1 MVFLGEHRHSL
12 DDKGRITIP
21 SKFRTSFKDGLVVTK
36 GFENCL
42 FVFTKTDWAEFAEK
56 IQQLRT
62 LKKDARTL
70 SRFIF
75 GGANEDSIDKQGRVI
90 VPQSLRGWAQIKKE
104 IVIIGVS
111 NRLEVW
117 SEANWSKV
125 EKEAASSYSEIA
137 EELADLGF

>member
-1 MVFLGEHRHSL
+1 MVFLGEYRHSL
-12 DDKGRITIP
+12 DDKGRITVP
-21 SKFRTSFKDGLVVTK
+21 SKFRDSFKDGVVVTK

-42 FVFTKTDWAEFAEK
+42 FVFTKGDWLEFARQ

-70 SRFIF
+70 SRFVF
-75 GGANEDSIDKQGRVI
+75 GGASEDLIDKQGRVI
-90 VPQSLRGWAQIKKE
+90 IPQTLREWAQIKKE
-104 IVIIGVS
+104 VVIIGVS

-117 SEANWSKV
+117 SEGNWNKV
-125 EKEAASSYSEIA
+125 ETEAAASYSQIA

>member
-1 MVFLGEHRHSL
+1 MVFLGEYRHNL

-21 SKFRTSFKDGLVVTK
+21 SKFRDSFKDGLVVTK

-42 FVFTKTDWAEFAEK
+42 FIFTKNDWLDFARQ

-75 GGANEDSIDKQGRVI
+75 GGASEDQADKQGRVI
-90 VPQSLRGWAQIKKE
+90 VPSNLREWGNIKKE
-104 IVIIGVS
+104 VVIIGVS

-117 SEANWSKV
+117 SEENWNKV
-125 EKEAASSYSEIA
+125 ENEAAASYSQIA

>member
-1 MVFLGEHRHSL
+1 MVFLGEHRHTL

-21 SKFRTSFKDGLVVTK
+21 SKFRRSLSDGLVITK

-42 FVFTKTDWAEFAEK
+42 FIFTEKDWQEFSSQ
-56 IQQLRT
+56 IQKLRT

-75 GGANEDSIDKQGRVI
+75 GGASEDKIDKQGRVM
-90 VPQSLRGWAQIKKE
+90 VPNALRGWAQIKKE

-117 SEANWSKV
+117 SQTNWKKV
-125 EKEAASSYSEIA
+125 ESEAAT
-137 EELADLGF
+137 

>member
-1 MVFLGEHRHSL
+1 MVFLGEYRHSL
-12 DDKGRITIP
+12 DDKGRITVP
-21 SKFRTSFKDGLVVTK
+21 SKFRESFTDGLVVTK

-42 FVFTKTDWAEFAEK
+42 FVFTKTGWLEFAGQ

-62 LKKDARTL
+62 LKKDARTI

-75 GGANEDSIDKQGRVI
+75 GGASEDTVDKQGRVM
-90 VPQSLRGWAQIKKE
+90 VPSALREWGQIKKE
-104 IVIIGVS
+104 VVIIGVS

-117 SEANWSKV
+117 SEDNWNKV
-125 EKEAASSYSEIA
+125 ENEAAASYSQIA

>member
-1 MVFLGEHRHSL
+1 MVFLGEYRHNL
-12 DDKGRITIP
+12 DDKSRITVP
-21 SKFRTSFKDGLVVTK
+21 SKFRDSFGDGLVITK

-42 FVFTKTDWAEFAEK
+42 FVFTKTDWLEFSSQ
-56 IQQLRT
+56 IQKLRT

-75 GGANEDSIDKQGRVI
+75 GGASEDAIDKQGRVM
-90 VPQSLRGWAQIKKE
+90 VPSSLRDWGQIKKE
-104 IVIIGVS
+104 VVIIGVS

-117 SEANWSKV
+117 SEANWDKV
-125 EKEAASSYSEIA
+125 ENEAAASYSEIA

>member
-1 MVFLGEHRHSL
+1 LVFLGEYRHTL
-12 DDKGRITIP
+12 DDKGRITVP
-21 SKFRTSFKDGLVVTK
+21 SRFRNVLRDGLVVTK

-42 FVFTKTDWAEFAEK
+42 FVFTKKGWQEFASQ
-56 IQQLRT
+56 IQKLRT

-75 GGANEDSIDKQGRVI
+75 GGASEDDIDKQGRVMI
-90 VPQSLRGWAQIKKE
+90 PNSLRSWAQIKKDV
-104 IVIIGVS
+104 VIIGVS

-117 SEANWSKV
+117 SEANWNKV
-125 EKEAASSYSEIA
+125 ESEAASSYSQIA

>member
-1 MVFLGEHRHSL
+1 ML
-12 DDKGRITIP
+12 
-21 SKFRTSFKDGLVVTK
+21 
-36 GFENCL
+36 FENCL
-42 FVFTKTDWAEFAEK
+42 FIFTKTDWSEFATQ
-56 IQQLRT
+56 IQKLRS

-75 GGANEDSIDKQGRVI
+75 GGASEDNIDKQGRVI
-90 VPQSLRGWAQIKKE
+90 IPQGLRDWSQTKKE

-117 SEANWSKV
+117 SAENWNKV